1 MPSTKWYHDFLKWLV
16 LFGYFGKIP
25 PILNHHLSD
34 EVPNQDH
41 IILHL
46 ATLFSLPVD
55 VFYFMIPW
63 CPEQLSFRHDLPG
76 QLQRHHSPD
85 SKASKTKKTSERN
98 LFANSYSSCL
108 KHLQS
113 SMVRASHSLRHS
125 INASQT
131 RHPSSPCFRNGWPFL
146 GVYLIKCPTLCWKCL
161 TWPAPTGR
169 SLRTEK
175 SFHFG
180 KWQNITKTMPHSGKH
195 HQNPAWFPKIP
206 ATCVFKEIWTKQ
218 KGHLKKTNLFAE
230 NLRNTPCL

>member
-1 MPSTKWYHDFLKWLV
+1 
-16 LFGYFGKIP
+16 
-25 PILNHHLSD
+25 
-34 EVPNQDH
+34 
-41 IILHL
+41 
-46 ATLFSLPVD
+46 
-55 VFYFMIPW
+55 MIPW
-63 CPEQLSFRHDLPG
+63 FSEMVGSFWILWQDSTHPQSPSQWRSPESRSHHSSSSNMIFSRCLLLRGPLMSQQLSFQHDLPG